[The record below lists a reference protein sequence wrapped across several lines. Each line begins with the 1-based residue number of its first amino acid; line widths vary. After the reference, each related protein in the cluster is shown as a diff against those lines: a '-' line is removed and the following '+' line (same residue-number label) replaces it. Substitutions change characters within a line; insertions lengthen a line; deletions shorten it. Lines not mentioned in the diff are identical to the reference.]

1 MTNPTVFR
9 TSSFANSMLPT
20 TATTYL
26 VYFGRNIPTP
36 QLGHEA
42 TCRITDEQFNKF
54 IRDNVVPRF
63 QSFSITD
70 GIGYW
75 KGERESVSIVTI
87 ISEHYFDA
95 IDVHRIAKEYCQ
107 QFDQEAVFINSLS
120 SFPSLITHD

>member
-1 MTNPTVFR
+1 
-9 TSSFANSMLPT
+9 MLPT
-20 TATTYL
+20 TATTYQ
-26 VYFGRNIPTP
+26 VYLGRNVPTP

-42 TCRITDEQFNKF
+42 TCRVSDDMFDRF

-63 QSFSITD
+63 QSFSVTNSS
-70 GIGYW
+70 GYW
-75 KGERESVSIVTI
+75 KGEREDVSIITI

-95 IDVHRIAKEYCQ
+95 IDVHKIAKEYCQ